1 MDTRIIWGII
11 LILLLIV
18 IAWFFAFSEDP
29 LDTHQ
34 MDEGIA
40 IENEL
45 DRLPHEIRVRNRTI
59 VFDRSSIDQQ
69 PREEYAELPYE
80 IHIWD
85 EIRLVESET
94 ELLTGETP
102 IEFIERILADLM
114 PPREELDAYPETM
127 YRYSVSFHPVGGDI
141 VPEHPAAD
149 RADAEPAGAGL
160 SAYVRSMNFPDDS
173 VGGSENR
180 YDFILS
186 EDGAW
191 ILVFQG
197 ERNFCRRPGQEFW
210 QPADQLCP

>member
-11 LILLLIV
+11 LLLLLIV

-29 LDTHQ
+29 LDVHLR
-34 MDEGIA
+34 DVGIA
-40 IENEL
+40 IEKEL

-59 VFDRSSIDQQ
+59 VFDRSSIDPQ

-141 VPEHPAAD
+141 VAEYPAAD
-149 RADAEPAGAGL
+149 RADAEPAGAGV

-191 ILVFQG
+191 ILIFQG
-197 ERNFCRRPGQEFW
+197 ERTFCRRPGQEFW